1 MRTGKGNRAA
11 TATSPAVTSILTAEE
26 VLVIAESK
34 ADQASTAYGRQQ
46 AAVIGAVYITDL
58 ADFRHA
64 VRHAAT
70 GAVVHVAGCM
80 AQFDHYT
87 CIGELTDGVRLYSPA
102 VQPGIEAAE
111 WAAIVD

>member
-1 MRTGKGNRAA
+1 M
-11 TATSPAVTSILTAEE
+11 TAILTAEE
-26 VLVIAESK
+26 VLAIAESK
-34 ADQASTAYGRQQ
+34 ANQASTAYGRQQ

-64 VRHAAT
+64 VRYAVT

-80 AQFDHYT
+80 AQTDHYT

-102 VQPGIEAAE
+102 VHPGIEAAE
-111 WAAIVD
+111 WAAIAD